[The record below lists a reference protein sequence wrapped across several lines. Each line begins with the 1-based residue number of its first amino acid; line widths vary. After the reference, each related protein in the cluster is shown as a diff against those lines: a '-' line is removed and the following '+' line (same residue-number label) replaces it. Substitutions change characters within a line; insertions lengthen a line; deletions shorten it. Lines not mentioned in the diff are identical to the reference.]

1 MCGRQAW
8 QKLGAMPAEDAMQQY
23 IDIVTDLYP
32 TWAAG
37 SALVRIFFFFFF
49 GIPLHIL
56 AFYRI
61 FCFLTLSWFID
72 SCLTR
77 RAKVEEVMQ

>member
-37 SALVRIFFFFFF
+37 SALVRIFFFFFWHSSTYT
-49 GIPLHIL
+49 G
-56 AFYRI
+56 
-61 FCFLTLSWFID
+61 FLSDFLFSYTFL
-72 SCLTR
+72 
-77 RAKVEEVMQ
+77 VY

>member
-37 SALVRIFFFFFF
+37 SALVRIFFFFF
-49 GIPLHIL
+49 L
-56 AFYRI
+56 AFLYI
-61 FCFLTLSWFID
+61 YWLSIGFSVFLHFPGL
-72 SCLTR
+72 LTH
-77 RAKVEEVMQ
+77 V